1 MLVQLALAR
10 LERASALAELVRLA
24 VAWAAA
30 LPVLLR
36 LGVVRAAVLLAVD
49 FVVAFSQASSAFLTC
64 S

>member
-49 FVVAFSQASSAFLTC
+49 FVVAFSQASSASSTC